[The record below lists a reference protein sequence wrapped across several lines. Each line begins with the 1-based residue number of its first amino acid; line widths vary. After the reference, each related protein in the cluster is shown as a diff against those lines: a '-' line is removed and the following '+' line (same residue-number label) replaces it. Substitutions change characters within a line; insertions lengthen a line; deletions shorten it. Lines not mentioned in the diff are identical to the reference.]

1 MSTPAPQGS
10 KSPRYGLERS
20 PFIGDAIEECPEDL
34 VARLFPPQ
42 EKDTTVMSRLVPYVV
57 LGLFQAQGINDASLL
72 GVLSSGEEIPLLQKL
87 HGGRTAFSLVKETLE
102 TFERKRMLLYWQ
114 GYKFEQLM
122 PLVKEHSGE
131 SEEDF
136 EKFSQKLEELPCYE
150 VDDF

>member
-1 MSTPAPQGS
+1 MTETRSEGS
-10 KSPRYGLERS
+10 KSPRYGDERS
-20 PFIGDAIEECPEDL
+20 PFIVDGLRGCLDDMIE
-34 VARLFPPQ
+34 RLFPQQ
-42 EKDTTVMSRLVPYVV
+42 EEDTIVMSRLVPCVM

-102 TFERKRMLLYWQ
+102 TCERKRMLLYWQ